1 MPTIASMNGATADRV
16 VRVPDRALSLLNR
29 CGLKPPQTGTMDMTE
44 INTAMTSANLST
56 SERLAVKIT
65 LGRVGL
71 IQSGTAIR
79 DTMV

>member
-1 MPTIASMNGATADRV
+1 
-16 VRVPDRALSLLNR
+16 
-29 CGLKPPQTGTMDMTE
+29 
-44 INTAMTSANLST
+44 MTSANLST
-56 SERLAVKIT
+56 SERLEVKIT